1 MREPEDKYVC
11 GRVSEPEVLGNAESE
26 FSSSIGGKMASGKVR
41 PASSNLMMQMMKP
54 EDDDH
59 DGAGD
64 GESLCSR
71 EFESI
76 AE

>member
-11 GRVSEPEVLGNAESE
+11 GRVSVPEVVGNAESE

-41 PASSNLMMQMMKP
+41 PASSNLMMKRMKP
-54 EDDDH
+54 EDDR